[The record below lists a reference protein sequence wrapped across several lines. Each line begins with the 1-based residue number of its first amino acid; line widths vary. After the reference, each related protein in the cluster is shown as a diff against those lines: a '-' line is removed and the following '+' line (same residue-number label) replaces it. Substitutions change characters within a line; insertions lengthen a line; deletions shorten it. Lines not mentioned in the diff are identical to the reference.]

1 MVQGPQLAQPAIAGI
16 AERLTIP
23 PSPAETGLLSGAAT
37 NTRVAEAAS
46 RPARAENSAP
56 DDVVTGFTETGNAAV
71 IAQTQGVRAEL
82 VRAETMLQIAQKAFA
97 AIEIIYAGMQ
107 ELAEMALDED
117 LTEGERATLAAAFQ
131 DLKQQIDK

>member
-1 MVQGPQLAQPAIAGI
+1 M
-16 AERLTIP
+16 
-23 PSPAETGLLSGAAT
+23 
-37 NTRVAEAAS
+37 
-46 RPARAENSAP
+46 
-56 DDVVTGFTETGNAAV
+56 